1 MFRPENISIGIIGL
15 GYVGLPL
22 AVAFAEKYTVTGFDI
37 NSSRITALNNH
48 SDETGEVSSEDLQK
62 FIVTHLNAGRK
73 GLYLSS
79 EKESIGA
86 CNVYIVTV
94 PTLILAN
101 KEPDFRFLFS
111 ASETIGSILKK
122 GDTVIYESTVYP
134 GATEEECVPIL
145 EKVSGLKYNV
155 DFFVGYSPERI
166 NPGDKKYTLKTIVK
180 LTSGSNEATKVFVNS
195 LYDSIIDA
203 GTFPVSSI
211 KVAEAAKVIEN
222 TQRDINI
229 AFVNELSRIFAQM
242 NIPTQEV
249 LQAAGTKWNFL
260 KFVPGLVG
268 GHCIGINPYFLVHK
282 SSTLGYIPEL
292 ILDGRKINESMPS
305 FVAEQIVLHLAKRK
319 VLPQS
324 AKVLILG
331 ATFKENC
338 PDTRNSKV
346 SNLIASLQE
355 YEVNISIYDPV
366 ATGLSIPDVS
376 LINFS
381 DELADQQFDCIIL
394 TVAHAEFK
402 GTDWTKYLQPE
413 GFIYDIKG
421 FIPASNRVIQL

>member
-1 MFRPENISIGIIGL
+1 MFRPQNISIGIIGL

-22 AVAFAEKYTVTGFDI
+22 AVAFAEKYSVTGFDI
-37 NSSRITALNNH
+37 NDSRIDALNKY
-48 SDETGEVSSEDLQK
+48 SDETGEVDLADLQK
-62 FIVTHLNAGRK
+62 VIVKNNAAGNN

-79 EKESIGA
+79 DKESLSS
-86 CNVYIVTV
+86 CNVFIVTV
-94 PTLILAN
+94 PTLIHPN
-101 KEPDFRFLFS
+101 KEPDFRFLFT
-111 ASETIGSILKK
+111 ASETIGTILKK

-145 EKVSGLKYNV
+145 EKVSGLKYNL

-166 NPGDKKYTLKTIVK
+166 NPGDKKNTLKTIVK
-180 LTSGSNEATKVFVNS
+180 LTSGSNEAAKLFVNS
-195 LYDSIIDA
+195 LYESIIDA

-260 KFVPGLVG
+260 NFVPGLVG

-282 SSTLGYIPEL
+282 SSALGYVPDL

-305 FVAEQIVLHLAKRK
+305 FIAEQIVIHLAKRK
-319 VLPQS
+319 KLPQS

-331 ATFKENC
+331 TTFKENC
-338 PDTRNSKV
+338 PDIRNSKV
-346 SNLIASLQE
+346 GNLIVSLQE
-355 YEVNISIYDPV
+355 YEINISVYDPV
-366 ATGLSIPDVS
+366 AVGLNTASVKSINS
-376 LINFS
+376 FN
-381 DELADQQFDCIIL
+381 ELANQQFDCIIL
-394 TVAHAEFK
+394 AVAHSEFRD
-402 GTDWTKYLQPE
+402 TDWAKYLHPE

-421 FIPASNRVIQL
+421 FLPKGENVIQL

>member
-1 MFRPENISIGIIGL
+1 MFRPESINIGIVGL

-22 AVAFAEKYTVTGFDI
+22 AVAFAEKYSVTGFDI
-37 NSSRITALNNH
+37 NSSRIAALNNY
-48 SDETGEVSSEDLQK
+48 SDETGEVGLADLK
-62 FIVTHLNAGRK
+62 KVIVKNNVAGTK
-73 GLYLSS
+73 GLFLSS
-79 EKESIGA
+79 DKESLRS
-86 CNVYIVTV
+86 CNIFIVTV
-94 PTLILAN
+94 PTLIHAN

-111 ASETIGSILKK
+111 ASETIGSLLKK

-134 GATEEECVPIL
+134 GVTEEECVPIL
-145 EKVSGLKYNV
+145 EKVSGLPFNV

-166 NPGDKKYTLKTIVK
+166 NPGDKKHTLKTIVK
-180 LTSGSNEATKVFVNS
+180 LTSGSNEETKLLVN
-195 LYDSIIDA
+195 LIYASIIDA

-211 KVAEAAKVIEN
+211 KIAEAAKVIEN

-229 AFVNELSRIFAQM
+229 AFVNELSRIFALM
-242 NIPTQEV
+242 NIPTKEV

-260 KFVPGLVG
+260 NFVPGLVG

-282 SSTLGYIPEL
+282 SSALGYVPQL

-305 FVAEQIVLHLAKRK
+305 FVAEQIVLQLAKRK

-324 AKVLILG
+324 ANVLILG

-346 SNLIASLQE
+346 GNLIESLQE
-355 YEVNISIYDPV
+355 YEVSISIYDSV
-366 ATGLSIPDVS
+366 AIGLNTAS
-376 LINFS
+376 LKSTNNFN
-381 DELADQQFDCIIL
+381 DLIDQQFDCIIL
-394 TVAHAEFK
+394 AVAHTEFK
-402 GTDWTKYLQPE
+402 DTDWTKYLHSQ

-421 FIPASNRVIQL
+421 FLPKGENVIQL

>member
-22 AVAFAEKYTVTGFDI
+22 SVAFAEKYTVTGFDI

-62 FIVTHLNAGRK
+62 FIVTHLNAGK
-73 GLYLSS
+73 NGLYLSS
-79 EKESIGA
+79 DIESLHS
-86 CNVYIVTV
+86 CNVFIITV
-94 PTLILAN
+94 PTLIYAN

-145 EKVSGLKYNV
+145 EKVSGLAYNI

-166 NPGDKKYTLKTIVK
+166 NPGDKKNTLKTIVK
-180 LTSGSNEATKVFVNS
+180 LTSGSNEATKVFVNT
-195 LYDSIIDA
+195 LYESIIDA

-249 LQAAGTKWNFL
+249 LKAAGTKWNFL

-282 SSTLGYIPEL
+282 SSTLGYVPQL
-292 ILDGRKINESMPS
+292 IMDGRKINESMPE
-305 FVAEQIVLHLAKRK
+305 FVAQQIVLQLAKRK
-319 VLPQS
+319 ILPQL
-324 AKVLILG
+324 ANVLILG

-346 SNLIASLQE
+346 GNLIASLQE
-355 YEVNISIYDPV
+355 YEVNISVYDPV
-366 ATGLSIPDVS
+366 AIGLTTAGVS
-376 LINFS
+376 LINYN
-381 DELADQQFDCIIL
+381 DELADRQFDCIVL
-394 TVAHAEFK
+394 AVAHTEFK
-402 GTDWTKYLQPE
+402 DTDWIKYLHSE

-421 FIPASNRVIQL
+421 FLPAGDRVIQL